1 MKQRELNRKQYD
13 RIRKMDHQQMKEYFQ
28 GVYQAGFEAGAH
40 DARER
45 EPLPDLDGLEEDLQ
59 KIRGIGGAK
68 SRAIQEAVMGFLQRK
83 KEKYGEAGS

>member
-1 MKQRELNRKQYD
+1 MKQGELNRKQYD

-28 GVYQAGFEAGAH
+28 GVYQSGFEAGAH
-40 DARER
+40 DARKR

-68 SRAIQEAVMGFLQRK
+68 SRAIQEVVMGFLQRK
-83 KEKYGEAGS
+83 KEKYSEAGS